1 MWRTHMNENERQTA
15 SRNICYNTAFNLS
28 NSESEVTFAGSIMK
42 IWARFP
48 MPHGS
53 EKKSF
58 AVGIQ
63 VVAGT
68 KLTIQTAVVG
78 N

>member
-1 MWRTHMNENERQTA
+1 
-15 SRNICYNTAFNLS
+15 
-28 NSESEVTFAGSIMK
+28 
-42 IWARFP
+42 

-53 EKKSF
+53 AKKSF